1 MEFTT
6 TMGIYGGISL
16 ICTIWVLYEVWA
28 VNRSLSTGGKVLW
41 TIVALMFNVIGA
53 IAYYFIEKNK
63 RAPEA
68 SDTLV

>member
-1 MEFTT
+1 MNMT
-6 TMGIYGGISL
+6 TMGIMSGISL
-16 ICTIWVLYEVWA
+16 ICTIWVVYEVWA

-41 TIVALMFNVIGA
+41 TIVALMFGLIGA
-53 IAYYFIEKNK
+53 VAYYFIEKNK